1 MSGKGPTYRVV
12 CAEHVLEVA
21 GPEQAERQLAAVEKL
36 GGCRLLHTV
45 EALVDGQW
53 VPMHLVRAREILAAP
68 CGATL
73 HTADGPLIK
82 NSGAWPKQAGERA
95 DAVADAG
102 RDPQAWIAALGAHER
117 AILTGDGREARR
129 DGWCSCLPPP
139 ALETWIRYER
149 WTGEGRVGHGF
160 LCPSCRFLTQ
170 TG

>member
-1 MSGKGPTYRVV
+1 MV

-36 GGCRLLHTV
+36 GGCLLLHTV

-82 NSGAWPKQAGERA
+82 SGGVWPKQASERA

-102 RDPQAWIAALGAHER
+102 RNPQAWIAALGAHER

-149 WTGEGRVGHGF
+149 WIGEGRVGHGF